1 MVLSEPR
8 ADALFD
14 DSGGSAR
21 GEERAIRRGAR
32 LGKYLVESC
41 PRQIPILFDL
51 VVLAEMLPRVL
62 CASSC
67 V

>member
-21 GEERAIRRGAR
+21 GEESAIRRGAR

-41 PRQIPILFDL
+41 LRQVPVLFDL
-51 VVLAEMLPRVL
+51 VSLAEMLSRML